1 MSLQFIIDAY
11 NLINHPLYN
20 REEYSLCPAAAL
32 AAFIREKRLTGSLKN
47 KVTLVFDGFPPAQA
61 PSQQEGYIGIIF
73 SRKISAD
80 EKIKMLVESSSGRK
94 AIVVVSD
101 DRQIRFASKAL
112 GTKVIGIEEFIRGK
126 EKEGASP
133 KEPVKPE
140 LTYTQV
146 QRINEELREKW
157 LK

>member
-1 MSLQFIIDAY
+1 MSLQFIIDGY

-20 REEYSLCPAAAL
+20 RKKHSLCPAAAL

-47 KVTLVFDGFPPAQA
+47 RVILVFDGFGPAQA
-61 PSQQEGYIGIIF
+61 PAEEEGHIGIIF

-101 DRQIRFASKAL
+101 DRQIGFVSKAL
-112 GTKVIGIEEFIRGK
+112 GAKVIGIEEFIRGK
-126 EKEGASP
+126 KKEGAVP
-133 KEPVKPE
+133 KEPAKPG
-140 LTYTQV
+140 LTYTQLE
-146 QRINEELREKW
+146 RINEELREKW
-157 LK
+157 LR